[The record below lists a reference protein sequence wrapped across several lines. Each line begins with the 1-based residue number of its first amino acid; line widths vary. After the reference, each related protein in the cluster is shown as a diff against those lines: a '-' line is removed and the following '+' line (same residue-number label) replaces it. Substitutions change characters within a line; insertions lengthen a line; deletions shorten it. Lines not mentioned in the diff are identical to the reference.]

1 MRVDSDHIDKI
12 IQKTEKEKPSISE
25 KEERD
30 IAAIFES
37 VLPSGNHY
45 SSSIEILGETEQA
58 VLITRSEFMRRY
70 REMSAL
76 NGGMNFYG
84 SLPESYNLI
93 INYSHPAVKKIL
105 EQKNLKLTDDLAK
118 LDYKIA
124 VPEKSL
130 EEIKERLK
138 GKKEEEI
145 DIAERENREKLER
158 ETETLREERRSL
170 LSTFGKESDL
180 LRQVC
185 DLALLSNGM
194 LKGEELDKF
203 VKRSLSL
210 LGK

>member
-1 MRVDSDHIDKI
+1 
-12 IQKTEKEKPSISE
+12 
-25 KEERD
+25 
-30 IAAIFES
+30 
-37 VLPSGNHY
+37 
-45 SSSIEILGETEQA
+45 
-58 VLITRSEFMRRY
+58 
-70 REMSAL
+70 
-76 NGGMNFYG
+76 
-84 SLPESYNLI
+84 
-93 INYSHPAVKKIL
+93 
-105 EQKNLKLTDDLAK
+105 LKLTDDLAK

-145 DIAERENREKLER
+145 DIAERENREKLEK